1 VHVTPTKR
9 RNDLEIEHDMRFQR
23 REWRAQ
29 RIGRF
34 ALLGVIIMALAG
46 VFGSGPLSSVTR
58 RTADGLL
65 EVHYHRIARHGSP
78 EPLRIR
84 ITPVVATDSVVDI
97 WISQEYLHGLAVR
110 WISPDPVDVA
120 AGNDRLTYRFQL
132 LKGSRVA
139 DLIFQVDADR
149 LWMRRGAIG
158 RVGGDSIRFRQFV
171 FP

>member
-1 VHVTPTKR
+1 MTPTTR
-9 RNDLEIEHDMRFQR
+9 HDDLELDADIAFQR

-34 ALLGVIIMALAG
+34 ALLGVIIMALVG
-46 VFGSGPLSSVTR
+46 VFGSGPLSSVTA
-58 RTADGLL
+58 RTTDGRL
-65 EVHYHRIARHGSP
+65 EVNYHRIARHGSP

-84 ITPVVATDSVVDI
+84 ITPTVATDSVVDL
-97 WISQEYLHGLAVR
+97 WISQEYLHGLAVQ
-110 WISPDPVDVA
+110 WISPDPVHVA

-132 LKGSRVA
+132 LKASRFA
-139 DLIFQVDADR
+139 DLVFQVDADK

-158 RVGGDSIRFRQFV
+158 LVGGDSIRFRQFV